1 VGDERLL
8 VISGLDSVPELDAQ
22 RGNSRQDRR
31 DRPMRAQRERRIQ
44 ERVDGRHDAR
54 VVPDEKQQ
62 VREQLH
68 VAGTLLHAD
77 DTGHLPDD
85 ASQELGGEVRPGNH
99 VVDDDGKARAAGQ
112 GIEVTHHRV
121 VVRTEQI
128 VDGCDLERR
137 HAEVLD
143 REASLDR

>member
-1 VGDERLL
+1 VDDERLL

-68 VAGTLLHAD
+68 VAGALLDANH
-77 DTGHLPDD
+77 TRHLAND
-85 ASQELGGEVRPGNH
+85 ASQELRRQVRPRDH
-99 VVDDDGKARAAGQ
+99 VVDDDREPVRLAR
-112 GIEVTHHRV
+112 VSKW
-121 VVRTEQI
+121 RTI
-128 VDGCDLERR
+128 
-137 HAEVLD
+137 
-143 REASLDR
+143 ASSSGRKR